1 MEPMRTALAWKNLTS
16 NSKKCL
22 LAATGVG
29 FAVVLMFMQIG
40 FRNALIDNNV
50 QLFTLFDPRV
60 ANLAMVSQAR
70 YNISTEQRFPR
81 ALLEQ
86 AASIPGVIAVSS
98 VSVERATARVMVEG
112 HVPRPLRVIAVEMQ
126 HPSFF
131 RDQRLFRRLEAA
143 DAQQGALV
151 DTRSKPAYGFANSP
165 AELQRHAVELN
176 NRSLRIVGQFTLG
189 TDFANDGS
197 LLMSVHLMSD
207 YFPWRSP
214 GGDPA
219 DVVDVGLLQVADG
232 SKAELERIAAQ
243 IERIAPQAIDV
254 RPTSYFIARE
264 QHFWANKTP
273 IGKIF
278 LIGTIMGL
286 VVGAIICFQIQ
297 FTDINE
303 HMPEFATLKAM
314 GYGTAYFWSVILSQ
328 SFYLACLGFVP
339 GLIVAQGMYWLLAW
353 GSGLVMSMT
362 WDRILLV
369 WVLTLTMCCVSG
381 ALAIRKLFR
390 SDPASLF

>member
-1 MEPMRTALAWKNLTS
+1 MRTPLAWKNLTS

-40 FRNALIDNNV
+40 FRNALIDNNI
-50 QLFTLFDPRV
+50 QLFTLFDPQI
-60 ANLAMVSQAR
+60 ANLTVVSQAR

-81 ALLEQ
+81 TLLEQ
-86 AASIPGVIAVSS
+86 ATSIPGVLAACS

-112 HVPRPLRVIAVEMQ
+112 HVPRPLRVISVELQ
-126 HPSFF
+126 HPKFF
-131 RDQRLFRRLEAA
+131 RDQRLFARLQAA

-151 DTRSKPAYGFANSP
+151 DTRSKPAYGFASQP
-165 AELQRHAVELN
+165 EELGQQAVELN
-176 NRSLRIVGQFTLG
+176 ARRLPIVGQFTLG

-197 LLMSVHLMSD
+197 LLMSARLMSD

-214 GGDPA
+214 GGNPA
-219 DVVDVGLLQVADG
+219 DVVDVGLLHVDA
-232 SKAELERIAAQ
+232 SSTAELERIAAL

-264 QHFWANKTP
+264 QNFWANKTP

-314 GYGTAYFWSVILSQ
+314 GYGAAYFWSVILSQ

-339 GLIVAQGMYWLLAW
+339 GLIVSQGLYWLLAM

-362 WDRILLV
+362 WDRILTV
-369 WVLTLTMCCVSG
+369 WVLTLAMCCVSG